1 MKRGFA
7 AALVLR
13 LVGVNESTYYAR
25 KKRKLERRGRR
36 EKTISA
42 GRPFPEYSLTKDGK
56 KISDAQIEEWL
67 MELVEG
73 EEQGYGYR
81 NLAHALYMQKGLLL
95 NHKKAYRLCKK
106 LGLLHTQRKKKFKY
120 PRRLPKNRVVT
131 GPNQLWQMDIKY
143 GYVAGY
149 DSFFFLF
156 DIIDVFDRAIVG
168 YHVGSSCDAK
178 DVCAAVK
185 RALLA
190 RIQPGEEKPVLRT
203 DNGPQFMSNRFGELC
218 LEEEQNPL
226 IHERIPPK
234 TPNLNAYIESF
245 HSNIEW
251 DLFSREEF
259 NTFEEAYQAVHQYIE
274 FYNQRR
280 FHGSLKRMS
289 PVQFHE
295 AWKAN
300 KLPEIK
306 IAV

>member
-1 MKRGFA
+1 
-7 AALVLR
+7 VLR

-25 KKRKLERRGRR
+25 RKQSQQLGSTKKK
-36 EKTISA
+36 IAA
-42 GRPFPEYSLTKDGK
+42 GRPIPQYSLTTAGQ
-56 KISDAQIEEWL
+56 KISDAQTEEWL
-67 MELVEG
+67 MELTEG

-81 NLAHALYMQKGLLL
+81 NLAHALYIQRGLIV

-106 LGLLHTQRKKKFKY
+106 LGILQKQRLKKFKY
-120 PRRLPKNRVVT
+120 PRRLPKNRLVT

-149 DSFFFLF
+149 DRFFFLF

-168 YHVGSSCDAK
+168 YYVGSSCEAK
-178 DVCAAVK
+178 DVCKTVK
-185 RALLA
+185 QALEKRL
-190 RIQPGEEKPVLRT
+190 QPGEKKPVVRS
-203 DNGPQFMSNRFGELC
+203 DNGPQFISNLFGDMC
-218 LEEEQNPL
+218 LEDKNDPL

-245 HSNIEW
+245 HSIIER
-251 DLFSREEF
+251 DLFAKEDYS
-259 NTFEEAYQAVHQYIE
+259 TFEEAYQSVHQYIA

-289 PVQFHE
+289 PSQYYE

-300 KLPEIK
+300 KLPSIK
-306 IAV
+306 IAL

>member
-1 MKRGFA
+1 MTA
-7 AALVLR
+7 VVLR

-25 KKRKLERRGRR
+25 KKQHSKQPGFRK
-36 EKTISA
+36 KPVPA
-42 GRPFPEYSLTKDGK
+42 GRPIPQYSLTIDGQ

-67 MELVEG
+67 MELAEG

-81 NLAHALYMQKGLLL
+81 NLAHALYIQRGLLV

-106 LGLLHTQRKKKFKY
+106 LGILQKQRRKKCKY
-120 PRRLPKNRVVT
+120 PRRLPQNRLVT

-149 DSFFFLF
+149 DRFFFLF
-156 DIIDVFDRAIVG
+156 DIIDVFDRVLVG
-168 YHVGSSCDAK
+168 YHVGSSCEAK
-178 DVCAAVK
+178 DVCTTVK
-185 RALLA
+185 QALQGRL
-190 RIQPGEEKPVLRT
+190 QPDEKKPVLRS
-203 DNGPQFMSNRFGELC
+203 DNGPQFVSNLFGDMC
-218 LEEEQNPL
+218 LEDENDPL

-245 HSNIEW
+245 HSIIER
-251 DLFSREEF
+251 DLLSKEDYS
-259 NTFEEAYQAVHQYIE
+259 TFEEAYESVHRYIA

-289 PVQFHE
+289 PLQYYE

-300 KLPEIK
+300 ELPDIK
-306 IAV
+306 IAL